1 MWVMSAVEDLAD
13 VHSNFVSTAILAQ
26 NNALSIIFEISAN
39 HVTPIVMLPLK
50 RLSLIYNRWPKS
62 PILRD
67 V

>member
-13 VHSNFVSTAILAQ
+13 VHGNYRQYRNPGVKK
-26 NNALSIIFEISAN
+26 ALSIIFEISAN

-62 PILRD
+62 PIWRD